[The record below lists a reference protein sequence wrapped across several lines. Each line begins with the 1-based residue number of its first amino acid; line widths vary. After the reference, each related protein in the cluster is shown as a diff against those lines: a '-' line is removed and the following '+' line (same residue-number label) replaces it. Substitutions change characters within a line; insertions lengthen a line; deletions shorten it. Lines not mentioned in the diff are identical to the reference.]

1 MVTAIPPVLR
11 RPQLVAITGLS
22 RATLD
27 RLEQSGDF
35 PQRFK
40 LTPNGRACAWRGD
53 EVARWLDERSAARS
67 SD

>member
-1 MVTAIPPVLR
+1 
-11 RPQLVAITGLS
+11 VAITGLS